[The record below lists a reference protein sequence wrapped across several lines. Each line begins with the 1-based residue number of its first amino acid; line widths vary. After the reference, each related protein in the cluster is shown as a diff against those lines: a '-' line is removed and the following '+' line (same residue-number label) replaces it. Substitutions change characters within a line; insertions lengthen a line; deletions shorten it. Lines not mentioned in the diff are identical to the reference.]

1 MTIPNGYT
9 TMSPLMLA
17 EVTEQKAREEHS
29 REREQ
34 QARAQAVAIVCK
46 SFGVQ
51 SERFLTPMQRVLVDN
66 MTQQNLGQKRSS
78 ARGYGFNIPT
88 EGRRPQR
95 W

>member
-9 TMSPLMLA
+9 PMSPMMLA
-17 EVTEQKAREEHS
+17 EVTEQKAQEEHN

-46 SFGVQ
+46 SFGVRG
-51 SERFLTPMQRVLVDN
+51 ERFLTPAQRVMVDN
-66 MTQQNLGQKRSS
+66 IMRQNLGHKRSP

-88 EGRRPQR
+88 EGRGPQR